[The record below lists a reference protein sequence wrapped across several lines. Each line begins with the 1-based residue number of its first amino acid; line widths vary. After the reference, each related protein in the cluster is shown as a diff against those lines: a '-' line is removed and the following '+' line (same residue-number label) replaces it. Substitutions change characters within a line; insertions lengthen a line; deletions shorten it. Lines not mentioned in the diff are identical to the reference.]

1 MNMKPSYVV
10 HSLSVVSIS
19 RLPHSS
25 LNSQQVFHVTKIF
38 SAHSTSNKGALHQH
52 ILIRQHTIM
61 ATAQE
66 QALGLAELLETI
78 LLQLPPR
85 NLLFAQ
91 KVCKDWKQAMEA
103 SPSIQKALFFIP
115 GTKHDVHPACNT
127 ALEHILAR
135 ETFATNPFLMSHGY
149 FNERPPYKSHRLRY
163 DLLPIREE
171 ASCLRM
177 FLTQP
182 PTDTSTMFRIKD
194 RRNMP
199 SIYVQTLRIDRFGI
213 LVKGFQDGKQDMRL
227 EHCEW
232 YGAQVFLL
240 KRKRSKASGDGVAK

>member
-1 MNMKPSYVV
+1 
-10 HSLSVVSIS
+10 
-19 RLPHSS
+19 
-25 LNSQQVFHVTKIF
+25 
-38 SAHSTSNKGALHQH
+38 
-52 ILIRQHTIM
+52 M

-103 SPSIQKALFFIP
+103 SP
-115 GTKHDVHPACNT
+115 TCNT

-240 KRKRSKASGDGVAK
+240 KRKRSKASGDGIAK